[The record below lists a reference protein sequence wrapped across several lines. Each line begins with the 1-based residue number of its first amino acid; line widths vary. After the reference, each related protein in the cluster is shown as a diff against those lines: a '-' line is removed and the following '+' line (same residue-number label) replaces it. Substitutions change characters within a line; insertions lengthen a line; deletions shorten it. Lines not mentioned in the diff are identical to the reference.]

1 MQGTYLPYLPYTLF
15 CLFDLLS
22 SVYLHVYMYTY
33 TYLMYMYLKHNV
45 LEKREYKIMIGSPG
59 EECDD

>member
-1 MQGTYLPYLPYTLF
+1 MQGTYHTYRTYTLF
-15 CLFDLLS
+15 CLFDLCHLCT
-22 SVYLHVYMYTY
+22 YMYTY

-45 LEKREYKIMIGSPG
+45 LERREYKIMIGFPR